1 MIQWSGSEQ
10 NWGKVKARKRKVV
23 AEEDKRELA
32 KSLSTA
38 ATLRSSG
45 LTRNRLLGNQVQWS
59 TINSKNLSTA
69 EVLALLKIATK
80 TGIFKTKL
88 LSFIIRFLGIY

>member
-38 ATLRSSG
+38 TTLRSSG
-45 LTRNRLLGNQVQWS
+45 LTMAQTFGPIGHEYYWYNPIGAQS
-59 TINSKNLSTA
+59 
-69 EVLALLKIATK
+69 
-80 TGIFKTKL
+80 
-88 LSFIIRFLGIY
+88 